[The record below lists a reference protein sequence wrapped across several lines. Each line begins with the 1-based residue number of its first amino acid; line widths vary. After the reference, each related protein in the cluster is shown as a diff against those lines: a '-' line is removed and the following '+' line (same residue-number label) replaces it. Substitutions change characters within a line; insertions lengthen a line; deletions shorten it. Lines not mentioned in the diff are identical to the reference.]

1 MSEEGDAR
9 KESVSEEGNARKE
22 SVSEEGNVRKEN
34 ASEAGSG
41 QKYNALSAKARPG
54 YGMRIIGGRMA
65 EDGSV
70 FYENLPIHYSGY
82 LHRAVLPQDA
92 FAVDIRNIRVRPEC
106 RELFRRVTGVSYRTL
121 PGTDIF
127 DASVLPGDC
136 DIRRAS
142 LEFGM
147 AMRDAGYRIVYLP
160 TERLCLERMG
170 ASGRRGVSL

>member
-1 MSEEGDAR
+1 MIGRRRLTGSYRAGNKPEADIATKENASEAGIARKGNVSEAGNARKESVSEEGDAR

-92 FAVDIRNIRVRPEC
+92 FAVDIRNIRVRPE
-106 RELFRRVTGVSYRTL
+106 
-121 PGTDIF
+121 
-127 DASVLPGDC
+127 
-136 DIRRAS
+136 
-142 LEFGM
+142 
-147 AMRDAGYRIVYLP
+147 
-160 TERLCLERMG
+160 
-170 ASGRRGVSL
+170 